1 MKNPKQKLYCYV
13 DETGQDTQGKLFI
26 VSVVIAKEDR
36 ADIYDLLEKIEKESG
51 KKKTKWIQ
59 TKKEFKITY
68 LERILNSKQLKHK
81 IYFSLSED
89 TRAYKEATLI
99 TIASAITSAKDQ
111 DNYKAS
117 IFIDGLN
124 KSEVPKVGASLRK
137 IGIHTE
143 KIRGIKDDSDAIIR
157 LADTISGLIREQIE
171 KVDYV
176 QKLYKLGIENK
187 TLVEV

>member
-143 KIRGIKDDSDAIIR
+143 KIRGIKDDRDAIIR